1 MPLGYIGGKEV
12 LLISPSNRHLFVEY
26 LRDCLQQKQAEGLW
40 TLKKE
45 HYHCRWVGGRW
56 LDQEGGALTNGIRA
70 LIQEAPQSSLAPL
83 HFVREQEVCSL
94 QPGRLS
100 LEPAMLLPL
109 SWTFSFQTVRNKF
122 HFKNKPP
129 SLW

>member
-45 HYHCRWVGGRW
+45 HYHCRWVGGRVAGKTFAV
-56 LDQEGGALTNGIRA
+56 LV
-70 LIQEAPQSSLAPL
+70 LA
-83 HFVREQEVCSL
+83 VI
-94 QPGRLS
+94 
-100 LEPAMLLPL
+100 
-109 SWTFSFQTVRNKF
+109 
-122 HFKNKPP
+122 
-129 SLW
+129 